1 MEMEQRLFKGIIPP
15 MITPLKD
22 METLD
27 VAGLERLVEHVLDG
41 GVHGLF
47 VLGTTGEAQ
56 SLSYKLRYEV
66 IERTCR
72 LVNGRV
78 PVLVGITDTSLTESV
93 KMAEKAASC
102 GVSAV
107 VSAAPYYF
115 TPAQPELIDF
125 YMELAERLPLPM
137 FLYNMPSHVKVMME
151 PSTVRAIAQ
160 HPNVIGLKDSSA
172 NMIYFHTLI
181 QLMKDRPEFTLL
193 MGPEELTGEAV
204 MMGGHGG
211 VNGGANIFPKLY
223 VDMYNAAV
231 AKDVDRLNEL
241 QARIMRVCN
250 TIYKIGRNGGS
261 SYLKGVKCS
270 CSLLGICSDYLA
282 LPYQRFEAPERLK
295 VRQYLEDLGAE
306 IVCP

>member
-1 MEMEQRLFKGIIPP
+1 MEQRLFKGIIPP

-27 VAGLERLVEHVLDG
+27 VAGLERLVEHVLNG

-223 VDMYNAAV
+223 VDMYNAAL

-241 QARIMRVCN
+241 QTRIMRICN